1 MTFELSTD
9 HIRVKQTQRDLNLA
23 SYARNKDKILARNK
37 EYYKANKEMV
47 KAIKANARFRRKIL
61 SNLYINGKLSNC
73 DTEL

>member
-47 KAIKANARFRRKIL
+47 KAKGVK
-61 SNLYINGKLSNC
+61 
-73 DTEL
+73 